1 MPRDPRVDFELAWR
15 KIADSQDGEKV
26 LKALLE
32 IYGLRT
38 SHVPG
43 APYETAF
50 REGQRDV
57 VNYLLTLVQ
66 KKDN

>member
-1 MPRDPRVDFELAWR
+1 MKDPKALERSWL
-15 KIADSQDGEKV
+15 KIIDNPEGEEV
-26 LKALLE
+26 LQNLLE

-43 APYETAF
+43 DPYETAF

-57 VNYLLTLVQ
+57 VTYLLTLAQ
-66 KKDN
+66 QKDN

>member
-1 MPRDPRVDFELAWR
+1 MNDPKALERNWKKVIDNPE
-15 KIADSQDGEKV
+15 GEEV
-26 LKALLE
+26 LQNLLE

-43 APYETAF
+43 DPYETAF

-57 VNYLLTLVQ
+57 VTYLLTLAQ
-66 KKDN
+66 QKDN